1 MKNKEIK
8 FIAAAV
14 LVAGFVYFV
23 RPVQKPENKS
33 GEFNRTKSATLPTS
47 SGPNP
52 TVRVPSTPSSA
63 PTASRILTSREFVDR
78 FSLSGIDSFKI
89 NNAVLAVASDLQELK
104 GMQARVLSF
113 DGKSLTLELPEL
125 DVDEDGLR
133 TIVLGALGSA
143 VGNARAEA
151 IWQDLDARKTILR
164 SAGFDQF
171 SQKSVYQFTEVSAE
185 NNPAINGPMGLA
197 RFDVSWSYSA
207 SAKSDSAPAL
217 PPQKF
222 VGFSVDDAKN
232 IGLGQSAIRRA
243 PAGYFRK
250 LATEP
255 STVAA
260 PIVIENQD
268 TGETEVLNTKRPGS
282 SEKLPRS

>member
-8 FIAAAV
+8 FIAAAA
-14 LVAGFVYFV
+14 LVAGFVYFL
-23 RPVQKPENKS
+23 RPVQEPVS
-33 GEFNRTKSATLPTS
+33 KSAELNHSKSAASPAPARS
-47 SGPNP
+47 DS
-52 TVRVPSTPSSA
+52 VVSVPSSPSVA
-63 PTASRILTSREFVDR
+63 ATGSRILTSREFADR
-78 FSLSGIDSFKI
+78 FSLSAIDAFKV

-113 DGKSLTLELPEL
+113 DGKNLTLELPEL
-125 DVDEDGLR
+125 NMDEEGLR

-143 VGNARAEA
+143 VGTAKSEA
-151 IWQDLDARKTILR
+151 IWQDSDGRKTILR
-164 SAGFDQF
+164 SVGFDQF

-185 NNPAINGPMGLA
+185 NNPAINGPVGLA
-197 RFDVSWSYSA
+197 RFDVSWSYFA
-207 SAKSDSAPAL
+207 SAKDESVAI

-222 VGFSVDDAKN
+222 AGFSVDYAKN
-232 IGLGQSAIRRA
+232 IGLGQSAINRA

-255 STVAA
+255 SAVVA
-260 PIVIENQD
+260 PIVIEDQD
-268 TGETEVLNTKRPGS
+268 TGETEVLNAKRPGS